1 MDTLVRPLALDI
13 LETFP
18 VNKRGVKVK
27 SFGCSSVCCSTRTI
41 TCFQGIHK
49 KFEVNM
55 QNRLLG
61 AITIIALFFLFMV
74 LVSLTLLFLYSLVFA
89 GDKTSRAMVLNVPI
103 KRSQSILGPFGWR
116 ENNDGG

>member
-1 MDTLVRPLALDI
+1 MATLVRPLALDI

-18 VNKRGVKVK
+18 VNKRGVEVK
-27 SFGCSSVCCSTRTI
+27 SFRCSSVCCSTRII

-49 KFEVNM
+49 TFEVNM

-61 AITIIALFFLFMV
+61 DITIIVILSFYDVGVFNITF
-74 LVSLTLLFLYSLVFA
+74 LVFA

-103 KRSQSILGPFGWR
+103 KRSQSILGPFGWT